1 MYRIVWQYIYTVSIY
16 ICGVCMWFVIRTRDR
31 GGMSFLRSLIANNSV
46 KQLYA
51 KVVYRVTI
59 YAVEVDGDGLVLN
72 SPYELVLKTE
82 SLELGDGWEWVDVD
96 YRVLRHRCGYLRVIP
111 FLRVGGVEAPLH
123 PINLDNYD
131 YVFDESSQDLD
142 DLIDF

>member
-1 MYRIVWQYIYTVSIY
+1 
-16 ICGVCMWFVIRTRDR
+16 MWFVIRTRDR

-46 KQLYA
+46 RQLYA
-51 KVVYRVTI
+51 KQLYRVNI

-72 SPYELVLKTE
+72 SPYEILLKCE
-82 SLELGDGWEWVDVD
+82 RLELGDGWERVEVDC
-96 YRVLRHRCGYLRVIP
+96 RVLRHRCG
-111 FLRVGGVEAPLH
+111 FLRFVQFIRAGGVEAPLH

-131 YVFDESSQDLD
+131 NVFEESSQDLD